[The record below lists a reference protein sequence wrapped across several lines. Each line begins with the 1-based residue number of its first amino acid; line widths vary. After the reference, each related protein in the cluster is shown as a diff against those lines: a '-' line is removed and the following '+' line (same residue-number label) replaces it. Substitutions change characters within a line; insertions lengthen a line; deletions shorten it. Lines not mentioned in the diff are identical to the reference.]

1 MPFDIKIHKR
11 KQDKIDKIKDNSER
25 PHSYASDNDCIMSA
39 NFVGE
44 AQWRMW
50 ISTFMD
56 P

>member
-1 MPFDIKIHKR
+1 MR
-11 KQDKIDKIKDNSER
+11 G

-39 NFVGE
+39 KFVGG
-44 AQWRMW
+44 AQGRMW